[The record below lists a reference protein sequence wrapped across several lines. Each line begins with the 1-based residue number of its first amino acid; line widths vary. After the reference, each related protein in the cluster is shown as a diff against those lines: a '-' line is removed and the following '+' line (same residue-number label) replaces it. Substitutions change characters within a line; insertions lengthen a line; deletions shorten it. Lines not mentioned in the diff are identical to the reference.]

1 MATYPFRCVVCHLD
15 QDHIIEMELYLAGT
29 RQPCERCGGRLDR
42 VIVPVGEVGTG
53 NTMHR
58 IVDSALE
65 PGHGAKVYN
74 TRREWEAA
82 MKRVGVRPM
91 ERGDAEAQAKN
102 EARRYHECRARYEK
116 QLGERV
122 DKAID
127 RAMQERGGQ
136 P

>member
-1 MATYPFRCVVCHLD
+1 MYPFRCSLCDLQ
-15 QDHIIEMELYLAGT
+15 QDHFIAMDDYQNGF
-29 RQPCERCGGRLDR
+29 RPDCECGGPLVR
-42 VIVPVGEVGTG
+42 VIVPVNEVGTG
-53 NTMHR
+53 NRMHQIYDR
-58 IVDSALE
+58 TLN
-65 PGHGAKVYN
+65 PGHGTTVFN

-82 MKRVGVRPM
+82 MNRQGVRPM

-102 EARRYHECRARYEK
+102 EARRYHECREKYVK

-127 RAMQERGGQ
+127 RAMQERGGC